1 MTDKSGLDG
10 IWEDLMSYLGVDV
23 HVSERATDGQCIVEF
38 SVTNKAKTSPN
49 TPDIVFEEVRLKFG
63 VPPDLR
69 TEKASNLGPGKSF
82 THQHLC
88 RTSDL
93 TRLKYS
99 VEGRASPTVLLEI
112 RGRENNIPAT
122 KSNLLS
128 AAVYMGFFNELNAH
142 KWLDTIGSLPAPG
155 PETTLAGIQA
165 IRERLGAATDEIR
178 ETKDELQ
185 KIFGFVRS
193 ENREG
198 VLEHKRLVDKYLER
212 TEEGCH
218 RLSAS
223 LATPSTREFSSLK
236 DALVSRLKTEAA
248 RLDEATDQ
256 LKKKYA

>member
-1 MTDKSGLDG
+1 MTEGLAG
-10 IWEDLMSYLGVDV
+10 IWEDLVGYLGVDV
-23 HVSERATDGQCIVEF
+23 HVSEGTTDGQCVVEF
-38 SVTNKAKTSPN
+38 SVTNKAETSPN
-49 TPDIVFEEVRLKFG
+49 TPEIVFEEVRLKFG

-99 VEGRASPTVLLEI
+99 VEGRASPAVLLEV

-128 AAVYMGFFNELNAH
+128 ASVYMGFFNELNVH

-165 IRERLGAATDEIR
+165 IRERLGVATNEIR
-178 ETKDELQ
+178 ETKEELG
-185 KIFGFVRS
+185 KIIGFIRS

-198 VLEHKRLVDKYLER
+198 VLEHKTLADKYLGR
-212 TEEGCH
+212 TQEGCA
-218 RLSAS
+218 RLSTS

-236 DALVSRLKTEAA
+236 DATVSRLKTEAT